1 MLERRILMGYPI
13 IYLLFGMNESSRVTT
28 IPLKYVI
35 AADIIMVSGVAIPHD
50 FTQAKTGTRIT
61 MKHAMNLSQ
70 SKNTILSVDIILQVY
85 GILCSTSCRWSHG

>member
-13 IYLLFGMNESSRVTT
+13 IYF
-28 IPLKYVI
+28 
-35 AADIIMVSGVAIPHD
+35 
-50 FTQAKTGTRIT
+50 AKTGTIIT

>member
-1 MLERRILMGYPI
+1 MLERPILMGYPI
-13 IYLLFGMNESSRVTT
+13 IYF
-28 IPLKYVI
+28 
-35 AADIIMVSGVAIPHD
+35 
-50 FTQAKTGTRIT
+50 AKTGTRIT